1 MLHSVLDPA
10 VGESEPVSEPTAAS
24 KPKKA
29 KASTPK
35 TSFDLKG
42 KRRELTD
49 GMRQMI
55 EKQQQSVMDMYRE
68 LKKKNR
74 LNNIE

>member
-1 MLHSVLDPA
+1 MLDQGAANGKRKIPTEPEVDATKPA
-10 VGESEPVSEPTAAS
+10 
-24 KPKKA
+24 KKA
-29 KASTPK
+29 KATTAK

-42 KRRELTD
+42 KRRELTE

-55 EKQQQSVMDMYRE
+55 EKQQQNVMDMYRE